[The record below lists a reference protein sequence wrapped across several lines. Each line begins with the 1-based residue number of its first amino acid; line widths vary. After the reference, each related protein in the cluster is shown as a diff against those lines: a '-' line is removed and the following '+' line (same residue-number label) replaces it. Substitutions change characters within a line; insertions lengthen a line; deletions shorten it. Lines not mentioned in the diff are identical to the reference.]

1 MNSSAQAAGWHREI
15 AQPPLAVHRCRRCH
29 LFCAS
34 GSSLLMRLAL
44 LQYTSPRGAVHLC
57 EVVQAMDLSR
67 LEAQLGHAC
76 VCQTSVCAA
85 KRSACAPR
93 LFGTSHRSNAKAR
106 WRAGVDARRPLHSA
120 LSFEATRGISLQ
132 FTKAFVLNQNISRLT
147 ETSSDETLREIATSD
162 SFNMQLA
169 TRTLLFATATHAYS
183 MVGPMAATRGL
194 RVRAPLMAVRS
205 CLKASHTSLSR
216 H

>member
-132 FTKAFVLNQNISRLT
+132 FTKAFVLNRFPTKIFPGSPKRRLT
-147 ETSSDETLREIATSD
+147 KLFVRLLPPIPSICSSQRGPFFLPRRRMHTAWSARWPRPAACVSALR
-162 SFNMQLA
+162 
-169 TRTLLFATATHAYS
+169 
-183 MVGPMAATRGL
+183 
-194 RVRAPLMAVRS
+194 
-205 CLKASHTSLSR
+205 
-216 H
+216 